1 MENELILFET
11 ADKEIKLTVPIK
23 NNTVWLNRKQL
34 AELFGRDVK
43 TIGKHINNALKEEL
57 DNSVVANF
65 ATTASDG
72 KVYQVEHYNLDMII
86 STGYRVKSNRGVEF
100 RKWANSVLKQY
111 IIQGYA
117 INEKRLEA
125 LQRTINIQT
134 KMLACTLEVDEA
146 EVLKAVSLYTNAL
159 MLLDQ
164 YDHQSLKKPTGS
176 KATSCPKGKKVEL
189 KKIITIGIWRD
200 NEMNIK
206 DFKWTREPDDYTL
219 TDDKIEIIT
228 QPGTDLWQRTY
239 YHFRNDNAPVLQIET
254 EEKFFSFIVKTDF
267 KESHHRFDQCGVV
280 MYLDSE
286 NWLKGSIEYENDY
299 FQHLGSVVTNN
310 GYSDWAT
317 TEIDAEI
324 KSMWYRLSRREDD
337 YCIECSEDG
346 IRFKQM
352 RICHMWAGAGKIKF
366 GIYACS
372 PEDSSFKAVFT
383 DMKLTEC
390 QWKAHDG
397 QKPDEM

>member
-86 STGYRVKSNRGVEF
+86 SIGYRVKSNRGVEF

-134 KMLACTLEVDEA
+134 KMLACTYEDCRNMV
-146 EVLKAVSLYTNAL
+146 NA
-159 MLLDQ
+159 MEDSFHS
-164 YDHQSLKKPTGS
+164 DVFGIEKE
-176 KATSCPKGKKVEL
+176 KGKVE
-189 KKIITIGIWRD
+189 GILAAVYQNVFGGD
-200 NEMNIK
+200 VYPSLEEKAANLLYFMIK
-206 DFKWTREPDDYTL
+206 DHPYADGCKRIAASLFLEFLARNNILYKADQKRVSDGALVAITL
-219 TDDKIEIIT
+219 MIAESDPK
-228 QPGTDLWQRTY
+228 
-239 YHFRNDNAPVLQIET
+239 
-254 EEKFFSFIVKTDF
+254 EKDIMVNL
-267 KESHHRFDQCGVV
+267 V
-280 MYLDSE
+280 MNL
-286 NWLKGSIEYENDY
+286 LI
-299 FQHLGSVVTNN
+299 
-310 GYSDWAT
+310 
-317 TEIDAEI
+317 
-324 KSMWYRLSRREDD
+324 M
-337 YCIECSEDG
+337 
-346 IRFKQM
+346 
-352 RICHMWAGAGKIKF
+352 
-366 GIYACS
+366 
-372 PEDSSFKAVFT
+372 
-383 DMKLTEC
+383 
-390 QWKAHDG
+390 
-397 QKPDEM
+397 